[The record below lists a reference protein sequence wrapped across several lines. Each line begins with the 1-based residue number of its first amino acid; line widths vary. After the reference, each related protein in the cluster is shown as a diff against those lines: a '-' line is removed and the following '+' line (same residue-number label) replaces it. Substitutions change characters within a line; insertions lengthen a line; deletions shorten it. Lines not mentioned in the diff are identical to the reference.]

1 MAIVKVRRV
10 RLCTRLSVPLRAR
23 LAKYCA
29 ASGLSERTIVE
40 DALRKYLDGTG
51 DTALLLRRFDRVD
64 DALAREHRGL
74 ELLSEAFGRYLR
86 LWFGAHSPSPPEGGG
101 YAAAQVVEDRYARF
115 ARHLGEMF
123 SEGHRFRD
131 ALPAGAFAEEEAAP
145 NASSSN
151 GGK

>member
-1 MAIVKVRRV
+1 MTAVKVRRV

-40 DALRKYLDGTG
+40 DALGKYLDGAG

-64 DALAREHRGL
+64 NALARDHRDL

-86 LWFGAHSPSPPEGGG
+86 LWFGAHGPVTREGGG
-101 YAAAQVVEDRYARF
+101 HAAQV
-115 ARHLGEMF
+115 
-123 SEGHRFRD
+123 
-131 ALPAGAFAEEEAAP
+131 AEERYEQFAQRGTQVP
-145 NASSSN
+145 R
-151 GGK
+151 

>member
-1 MAIVKVRRV
+1 MATVKVRRV

-40 DALRKYLDGTG
+40 DALHKYLDGTG

-64 DALAREHRGL
+64 DALARDHRGL

-86 LWFGAHSPSPPEGGG
+86 LWFGAHAPGSSEGGPH
-101 YAAAQVVEDRYARF
+101 AAAHVAEQRYAQF
-115 ARHLGEMF
+115 ARHLGDKF
-123 SEGHRFRD
+123 SEGHRFHDDLRAVAEDD
-131 ALPAGAFAEEEAAP
+131 AVSD
-145 NASSSN
+145 ASRSN
-151 GGK
+151 GGR